1 MNTTTVN
8 QGTGNQAGPRPLSRP
23 VHDRMLAGVAA
34 GVARYLGVD
43 VTLVRIAFA
52 LLAIMGGAGVPLYLV
67 GWLLIPEEGAAQS
80 IAGDVL
86 GSRQDRAA

>member
-1 MNTTTVN
+1 MNTTAVN
-8 QGTGNQAGPRPLSRP
+8 SGTGSQASPRPLSRP
-23 VHDRMLAGVAA
+23 QHDRMLAGVAT

-52 LLAIMGGAGVPLYLV
+52 VLVVVGGAGVPLYLA

-80 IAGDVL
+80 IAGEFL
-86 GSRQDRAA
+86 GSRQDRAS